1 MVLFHLAFVLVGVI
15 TTLIGPLLP
24 LISRTWH
31 INDGQAGAMIGAQ
44 FLASVAGGLASTAL
58 AQRFGAPRSL
68 GSAFLVM
75 AAGLLA
81 LLTGRWPLVVLASS
95 MWGLGL
101 GLVVPEMNLLV
112 ALTAGPRAASA
123 LSLFNVMWSA
133 GALLWAGTV
142 YLAGSR
148 VGPVPLVCGVAA
160 LAACAAVSFF
170 LGFGPD
176 RAPAH
181 VPATTRGETGKVP
194 WRTAVLFALM
204 LFLYGGV
211 ENSLGGWVASFVA
224 RMAGRDAVAIGAA
237 APAAFYLALVLGR
250 LCGVGLLGSV
260 SEAGVLLGGQALA
273 LAAMVALLAAPSP
286 GWVVAAAFVAGLGCA
301 VVYPITAAGIARE
314 IGRQAPRIVGP
325 LLTAGGLG
333 SATFPWL
340 VGLVSRQSGSL
351 RAGLT
356 VAVTAA
362 SALVAVTAL
371 VVRGGRAMP
380 APNRADT

>member
-1 MVLFHLAFVLVGVI
+1 MVFFHLAFVLVGVI
-15 TTLIGPLLP
+15 TTLLGPLLP
-24 LISRTWH
+24 LISRAWLVD
-31 INDGQAGAMIGAQ
+31 DGQAGAMLGAQ
-44 FLASVAGGLASTAL
+44 FLASVVGGLASTAL

-68 GSAFLVM
+68 GTAFLVM
-75 AAGLLA
+75 AAGLVT
-81 LLTGRWPLVVLASS
+81 LLTGRWPLVALASS

-101 GLVVPEMNLLV
+101 GLVVPEMTLLI

-123 LSLFNVMWSA
+123 LSLFNVMWST
-133 GALLWAGTV
+133 GALLWAATV
-142 YLAGSR
+142 YVTAR
-148 VGPVPLVCGVAA
+148 WVGPVPLVCGVAA
-160 LAACAAVSFF
+160 LAVCVAVAFY

-181 VPATTRGETGKVP
+181 APTATRGEAGLVP
-194 WRTAVLFALM
+194 WQTAALFALM

-224 RMAGRDAVAIGAA
+224 RMAGPDAVAIGAA

-250 LCGVGLLGSV
+250 LSGVGLLGSV

-273 LAAMVALLAAPSP
+273 LAAMVAMLAAPSP
-286 GWVVAAAFVAGLGCA
+286 AWVVAAAFVAGLGCA

-314 IGRQAPRIVGP
+314 IGKRSPRIVGP

-333 SATFPWL
+333 SATFPWV

-351 RAGLT
+351 RAGLA
-356 VAVTAA
+356 VAATAA
-362 SALVAVTAL
+362 FALVAVTAF
-371 VVRGGRAMP
+371 VVRARPTALS
-380 APNRADT
+380 AQR